1 MDQTR
6 HRAIAERA
14 RQLWREAGSPPGREA
29 EFQARAARELGGEAE
44 AALQRSVDRA
54 VPPREQLRG
63 RAAENPLSQHVAE
76 VAAGERPGPGG
87 STFEGGEAVE
97 GEGPARP

>member
-6 HRAIAERA
+6 HRAIQERA

-54 VPPREQLRG
+54 VPPDEQLPA
-63 RAAENPLSQHVAE
+63 RAAENPLSQHVAD

-87 STFEGGEAVE
+87 SGFEGGEAIE
-97 GEGPARP
+97 GEAPARR